1 MPSHLERQR
10 KAMEEIRQEVMFL
23 PQMQIHLAHCLMLK
37 DQEII
42 SADVARQIL
51 NELLE
56 VLENNPSVV
65 TPNYLDLEKHL
76 VALLG
81 ADTAGQ
87 LHTARSRNDLTVTVW
102 RMVLRDLLLQ
112 VRSAVHTLRE
122 TALDLA
128 VEHAETVMPGY
139 THSQHAQPITLG
151 YYLAAFADVLARDS
165 ERLAA
170 AYRTCNHSPLG
181 AAALTTTGFPID
193 RHATAQRL
201 GFNGLIENGLDA
213 VGSRDD
219 AEEASCAIGILG
231 VHLARTAEDL
241 FTWHTF
247 EFGFIQFGT
256 RHTGGSSI
264 MPQKR
269 NPGLLEIVKR
279 EAGFLIGASTQT
291 LASARGAWFTDAH
304 DAKEAGDKPLL
315 LATDSAISCL
325 EQLSDALRGMSV
337 NRDRMLEYAQIGF
350 GTMTEVADT
359 IVRESGRSFRIAH
372 TIVGHTVNTALQEN
386 KRADEITPEMLEEAA
401 QSLFGEPL
409 GVSRDAVSK
418 ALDARENIRLR
429 TVVGGPAPAELN
441 RMLFQ
446 RRAQLDD
453 DRLELANEGDR
464 LATLQ
469 HKLRAD
475 ARQFADELKLD
486 V

>member
-1 MPSHLERQR
+1 MGSHLERQR

-23 PQMQIHLAHCLMLK
+23 PQMQIHLAHCLMLR
-37 DQEII
+37 DQGII
-42 SADVARQIL
+42 SEAVARQL
-51 NELLE
+51 LRELLI
-56 VLENNPSVV
+56 VYDDNPSVV

-76 VALLG
+76 VSILG
-81 ADTAGQ
+81 ADIAGQ

-112 VRSAVHTLRE
+112 VRAAVLTLRK
-122 TALDLA
+122 TVLDVA
-128 VEHAETVMPGY
+128 FEHAETVMPGY
-139 THSQHAQPITLG
+139 TPSQHAQPITLG

-165 ERLAA
+165 KRLTA
-170 AYRTCNHSPLG
+170 AYHTCNHSPLG

-193 RHATAQRL
+193 RHATARRL
-201 GFNGLIENGLDA
+201 GFDGLVENGLDA

-219 AEEASCAIGILG
+219 AEEASCALGLLG

-247 EFGFIQFGT
+247 EFGFIQFGA

-269 NPGLLEIVKR
+269 NPGLLETIKR

-315 LATDSAISCL
+315 LATDSAIGCL
-325 EQLSDALRGMSV
+325 ELLSDALRDMGV
-337 NRDRMLEYAQIGF
+337 NEDRMLEYAQIGF

-359 IVRESGRSFRIAH
+359 IVRESGRSFRVAH
-372 TIVGHTVNTALQEN
+372 TIVGDTVSTAIQDG
-386 KRADEITPEMLEEAA
+386 KKADEVTPEMLEEAA
-401 QSLFGEPL
+401 QSLLSEPL
-409 GVSRDAVSK
+409 GVSREAIAK

-429 TVVGGPAPAELN
+429 TVVGGPAPAELH
-441 RMLFQ
+441 RMLSQ
-446 RRAQLDD
+446 RRAHFAEESDQ
-453 DRLELANEGDR
+453 LANERER
-464 LATLQ
+464 LADLEQ
-469 HKLRAD
+469 QLRAD
-475 ARQFADELKLD
+475 AREFVESTD
-486 V
+486 